1 MAELKA
7 WAEQAEHGAQKKL
20 AERLGVSRQT
30 LNSWIGGRKTPS
42 LKAGLKMRHLCS
54 LTQRRLS
61 YWIARLLPTFLK
73 AIRSCLLLTGPL
85 F

>member
-42 LKAGLKMRHLCS
+42 LKAGLKI
-54 LTQRRLS
+54 Q
-61 YWIARLLPTFLK
+61 TFLRK
-73 AIRSCLLLTGPL
+73 RRRQNDFGAQGGLRTHSN
-85 F
+85 